1 MNGIAGA
8 EIKMFMHGMTK
19 WDGCALMTVKQK
31 NCSEFWIVC
40 VNVIRIGSLTLLN
53 IIQNTAPALNPVSER

>member
-8 EIKMFMHGMTK
+8 EIKMFMPGMTK
-19 WDGCALMTVKQK
+19 GVGCALMTVKQK

-53 IIQNTAPALNPVSER
+53 IMQNTAPALNLVSER